1 MILKKNTIFT
11 MRKPK
16 ILLAF
21 LILFLSFKSAFG
33 QYTDVINSNKPGFSE
48 SPYSV
53 GTGVYQFENSLFL
66 RNLNTKNPF
75 SIPNSFGLDVF
86 FRTSFFLEK
95 LELNAQ
101 MSLQNDQVYSTLNPS
116 EKIDVSGF
124 GKFIIGAKYL
134 IFEQKYED
142 KSKEVR
148 SWVRRNAFD
157 KKRLIPSVAIY
168 AGVNTDF
175 VSENYKTGSM
185 SPKFGIL
192 LQNDLTDDFN
202 LVTNFF
208 YDKMG
213 TDFPE
218 FSYIITATQNFNERW
233 SGFVENQTIFQENF
247 NHTNIGGGLAYLFTK
262 NIQFN
267 ASARF
272 LAEGRAN
279 GFYGSLGVSYRIDK
293 HKDSFVDLDNNGN
306 KISDTPINRY
316 NKKKE
321 GFFSRIFSV
330 FKKKETRKSTRK
342 KSKKRR
348 KN

>member
-1 MILKKNTIFT
+1 MK
-11 MRKPK
+11 KPK
-16 ILLAF
+16 ILFAF
-21 LILFLSFKSAFG
+21 VILFLGFESVYA

-66 RNLNTKNPF
+66 RDLNTENPF
-75 SIPNSFGLDVF
+75 SVPKSFGFDML
-86 FRTSFFLEK
+86 FRTSFFLER

-101 MSLQNDQVYSTLNPS
+101 MSLQNDQIFSTINPT
-116 EKIDVSGF
+116 EKINVTGF
-124 GKFIIGAKYL
+124 GRFVIGAKFL

-157 KKRLIPSVAIY
+157 KKRLIPSVAVY
-168 AGVNTDF
+168 AGINTDF

-192 LQNDLTDDFN
+192 LQNDLSNDFN
-202 LVTNFF
+202 LITNIF
-208 YDKMG
+208 YDKVG

-218 FSYIITATQNFNERW
+218 FSYIITATQNFNQRW
-233 SGFVENQTIFQENF
+233 SGFIENQTIFQQNF
-247 NHTNIGGGLAYLFTK
+247 NHTNLGGGLAYLFTK
-262 NIQFN
+262 NMQFN

-272 LAEGRAN
+272 LAEGNAS

-293 HKDSFVDLDNNGN
+293 HKDSFVNVDDNGN
-306 KISDTPINRY
+306 EISDTPISRY
-316 NKKKE
+316 NKKQ
-321 GFFSRIFSV
+321 GNFFNRIFGSKN
-330 FKKKETRKSTRK
+330 KKKSTRK
-342 KSKKRR
+342 RTKKRR
-348 KN
+348 NN

>member
-1 MILKKNTIFT
+1 MK
-11 MRKPK
+11 KPK
-16 ILLAF
+16 ILFAIV
-21 LILFLSFKSAFG
+21 ILFLGFESVFA

-66 RNLNTKNPF
+66 RNLNTD
-75 SIPNSFGLDVF
+75 NSFSVPKSFGFDML
-86 FRTSFFLEK
+86 FRTSFFLER

-101 MSLQNDQVYSTLNPS
+101 MSLQRDQIFSSINPS
-116 EKIDVSGF
+116 EKMNVTGF
-124 GKFIIGAKYL
+124 GRFVIGAKYL

-157 KKRLIPSVAIY
+157 KKRLIPSVAVY

-192 LQNDLTDDFN
+192 LQNDLTNEFN
-202 LVTNFF
+202 LITNIF
-208 YDKMG
+208 YDKVG

-218 FSYIITATQNFNERW
+218 FSYIITATQNFNQRW
-233 SGFVENQTIFQENF
+233 SGFIENQTIFQENF

-262 NIQFN
+262 NMQFN

-272 LAEGRAN
+272 LAEGNAS

-293 HKDSFVDLDNNGN
+293 HKDSFINVDDNGN
-306 KISDTPINRY
+306 EISDTPISRY
-316 NKKKE
+316 NKKQ
-321 GFFSRIFSV
+321 GSFFSRIFGS
-330 FKKKETRKSTRK
+330 KNKNQK
-342 KSKKRR
+342 KSNRKRTKRR
-348 KN
+348 RNN

>member
-1 MILKKNTIFT
+1 MK
-11 MRKPK
+11 KPK
-16 ILLAF
+16 ILFAIV
-21 LILFLSFKSAFG
+21 ILFLGFESVFA

-66 RNLNTKNPF
+66 RNLNTD
-75 SIPNSFGLDVF
+75 NSFSVPKSFGFDML
-86 FRTSFFLEK
+86 FRTSFFLER

-101 MSLQNDQVYSTLNPS
+101 MSLQRDQIFSSINPS
-116 EKIDVSGF
+116 EKMNVTGF
-124 GKFIIGAKYL
+124 GRFVIGAKYL

-157 KKRLIPSVAIY
+157 KKRLIPSVAVY

-192 LQNDLTDDFN
+192 LQNDLTNEFN
-202 LVTNFF
+202 LITNIF
-208 YDKMG
+208 YDKVG

-218 FSYIITATQNFNERW
+218 FSYIITATQNFNQRW
-233 SGFVENQTIFQENF
+233 SGFIENQTIFQENF

-262 NIQFN
+262 NMQFN

-272 LAEGRAN
+272 LAEGNAS

-293 HKDSFVDLDNNGN
+293 HKDSFINVDDNGN
-306 KISDTPINRY
+306 EISDTPISRY
-316 NKKKE
+316 NKKQ
-321 GFFSRIFSV
+321 GSFFSRIFGS
-330 FKKKETRKSTRK
+330 KNKNPK
-342 KSKKRR
+342 KSNRKRTKKRR
-348 KN
+348 NN

>member
-1 MILKKNTIFT
+1 MK
-11 MRKPK
+11 KPK
-16 ILLAF
+16 ILFAF
-21 LILFLSFKSAFG
+21 VILFLGFESVFA

-66 RNLNTKNPF
+66 RNLSTN
-75 SIPNSFGLDVF
+75 NSFSAPKSFGFDML
-86 FRTSFFLEK
+86 FRTSFFLER

-101 MSLQNDQVYSTLNPS
+101 MSLQNDQIFSAINPS
-116 EKIDVSGF
+116 EKINVTGF
-124 GKFIIGAKYL
+124 GRFVIGAKYL

-157 KKRLIPSVAIY
+157 KKRLIPSVAVY

-192 LQNDLTDDFN
+192 LQNDLTNEFN
-202 LVTNFF
+202 LITNIF
-208 YDKMG
+208 YDKVG
-213 TDFPE
+213 SDFPE

-233 SGFVENQTIFQENF
+233 SGFIENQTIFQENI
-247 NHTNIGGGLAYLFTK
+247 NHTNFGGGLAYLFTK
-262 NIQFN
+262 NMQFN

-272 LAEGRAN
+272 LAEGNAS

-293 HKDSFVDLDNNGN
+293 HKDSFINIDDKGN
-306 KISDTPINRY
+306 EISDTPISRY
-316 NKKKE
+316 NKKQ
-321 GFFSRIFSV
+321 GSFFSRIFGS
-330 FKKKETRKSTRK
+330 KNKNSRKSTRK
-342 KSKKRR
+342 RSKKRR
-348 KN
+348 NN

>member
-1 MILKKNTIFT
+1 MK
-11 MRKPK
+11 KPK
-16 ILLAF
+16 ILFAF
-21 LILFLSFKSAFG
+21 VILFLGFESVFG

-66 RNLNTKNPF
+66 RNLNTENQF
-75 SIPNSFGLDVF
+75 SVPKSFGFDML
-86 FRTSFFLEK
+86 FRTSFFLER

-101 MSLQNDQVYSTLNPS
+101 MSLQNDQVFSFINPS
-116 EKIDVSGF
+116 EKMNVTGF
-124 GKFIIGAKYL
+124 GRFVIGAKYL

-157 KKRLIPSVAIY
+157 KKRLIPSVAVY

-192 LQNDLTDDFN
+192 LQNDLTNEFN
-202 LVTNFF
+202 LITNIF
-208 YDKMG
+208 YDKVG

-218 FSYIITATQNFNERW
+218 FSYIITATQNFNQRW
-233 SGFVENQTIFQENF
+233 SGFIENQTIFQQNF

-262 NIQFN
+262 NMQFN
-267 ASARF
+267 LSARY
-272 LAEGRAN
+272 LIEGQSN
-279 GFYGSLGVSYRIDK
+279 GFFGSLGVSYRIDK
-293 HKDSFVDLDNNGN
+293 HVDSFVNVDDNGN
-306 KISDTPINRY
+306 EISDTPISRY
-316 NKKKE
+316 NKKQ
-321 GFFSRIFSV
+321 GNFFSRIFGS
-330 FKKKETRKSTRK
+330 KNKNQKKSTRK
-342 KSKKRR
+342 RTKKRR
-348 KN
+348 NN

>member
-1 MILKKNTIFT
+1 MKKL
-11 MRKPK
+11 K
-16 ILLAF
+16 ILFATV
-21 LILFLSFKSAFG
+21 ILFLGFESVFG
-33 QYTDVINSNKPGFSE
+33 QYTEVINSNKPGFSD

-66 RNLNTKNPF
+66 RNLNTKNSF
-75 SIPNSFGLDVF
+75 SIPKSVGFDML
-86 FRTSFFLEK
+86 FRTSFFLER

-101 MSLQNDQVYSTLNPS
+101 MSLQNDQIFLTINPS
-116 EKIDVSGF
+116 ENINFTGF
-124 GKFIIGAKYL
+124 GRFVIGAKYL

-148 SWVRRNAFD
+148 SWVRRNGFD

-192 LQNDLTDDFN
+192 LQNDLTNEFN
-202 LVTNFF
+202 IITNIF
-208 YDKMG
+208 YDKVG

-218 FSYIITATQNFNERW
+218 FSYIITATQNFNQRW
-233 SGFVENQTIFQENF
+233 SGFIENQTIFQENF
-247 NHTNIGGGLAYLFTK
+247 NHTNIGGGFAYLFTK
-262 NIQFN
+262 NMQFN

-272 LAEGRAN
+272 LEEGNAS

-293 HKDSFVDLDNNGN
+293 HRDNFINVDDNGN
-306 KISDTPINRY
+306 EISDTPISSY
-316 NKKKE
+316 NKKQE
-321 GFFSRIFSV
+321 SLFSRIFGLKN
-330 FKKKETRKSTRK
+330 KKKSNRK

-348 KN
+348 NN

>member
-1 MILKKNTIFT
+1 MKKL
-11 MRKPK
+11 K
-16 ILLAF
+16 ILFATV
-21 LILFLSFKSAFG
+21 ILFLGFESVFG
-33 QYTDVINSNKPGFSE
+33 QYTEVINSNKPGFSD

-66 RNLNTKNPF
+66 RNLNTKNSF
-75 SIPNSFGLDVF
+75 SIPKSVGFDML
-86 FRTSFFLEK
+86 FRTSFFLER

-101 MSLQNDQVYSTLNPS
+101 MSLQNDQIFLTINPS
-116 EKIDVSGF
+116 ENINFTGF
-124 GKFIIGAKYL
+124 GRFVIGAKYL

-148 SWVRRNAFD
+148 SWVRRNGFD

-192 LQNDLTDDFN
+192 LQNDLTNEFN
-202 LVTNFF
+202 IITNIF
-208 YDKMG
+208 YDKVG

-218 FSYIITATQNFNERW
+218 FSYIITATQNFNQRW
-233 SGFVENQTIFQENF
+233 SGFIENQTIFQENF
-247 NHTNIGGGLAYLFTK
+247 NHTNIGGGFAYLFTK
-262 NIQFN
+262 NMQFN

-272 LAEGRAN
+272 LEEGNAS

-293 HKDSFVDLDNNGN
+293 HRDNFINVDDNGN
-306 KISDTPINRY
+306 EISDTPISSY
-316 NKKKE
+316 NKKQE
-321 GFFSRIFSV
+321 SLFSRIFGLKN
-330 FKKKETRKSTRK
+330 KKKSNRK

-348 KN
+348 IN